1 MKNNNY
7 LSQLNKTIRSRNNL
21 RNMYQAKQ
29 MMNMGLYEEAYKLQ
43 EPITKAILETSKDT
57 KNELEKV
64 RKAIENQAL
73 AALPAQS
80 QQPSQPLIEDPD
92 DIEILN
98 IINNE
103 SATSSRP
110 TNNTL
115 TYIKTINNVKAYSVG
130 SADNNKQLFGLKNT
144 TLVDISSNNEYKIP
158 SVGVA
163 KLLFQSKPSE
173 DNITKDDVDEYKA
186 FLDHYKFNITQDSK
200 RKIIQKYY
208 PQTPIRQRQSFVV
221 PEREGEGVKET
232 VLIPSDPGK
241 LREALILQLL
251 DVEAGNNNNFNYT
264 NALMKEML
272 SQKLINSKDYRGV
285 LRAYFHV

>member
-21 RNMYQAKQ
+21 RNMHQAKQ
-29 MMNMGLYEEAYKLQ
+29 MMNVGLYEEASKLQ
-43 EPITKAILETSKDT
+43 EPITKAISETSKDT

-98 IINNE
+98 TINNE
-103 SATSSRP
+103 SVTSSRP

-115 TYIKTINNVKAYSVG
+115 TYIKTINNVKAYSIW
-130 SADNNKQLFGLKNT
+130 SNQNNKQLFGLKNT
-144 TLVDISSNNEYKIP
+144 TLVDLSSNNEYQIP

-163 KLLFQSKPSE
+163 KLLFQSR
-173 DNITKDDVDEYKA
+173 
-186 FLDHYKFNITQDSK
+186 Q
-200 RKIIQKYY
+200 YY
-208 PQTPIRQRQSFVV
+208 QR
-221 PEREGEGVKET
+221 RC
-232 VLIPSDPGK
+232 
-241 LREALILQLL
+241 
-251 DVEAGNNNNFNYT
+251 
-264 NALMKEML
+264 
-272 SQKLINSKDYRGV
+272 
-285 LRAYFHV
+285 